1 MSLKV
6 PGGQI
11 VQLPLFSPVY
21 PTRHLQ
27 SLGMDEPVFKVKE
40 LFGQAMQTDALD
52 AITSCEYVLG
62 GQGMQNSSSLEEKC
76 PTEHGWQ

>member
-1 MSLKV
+1 
-6 PGGQI
+6 
-11 VQLPLFSPVY
+11 
-21 PTRHLQ
+21 
-27 SLGMDEPVFKVKE
+27 MDEPVFKVKE